1 MKRAT
6 LVLGFAG
13 MALAFTGGLIV
24 LPVAVF
30 LLAAISGPL
39 FVAGTLVGIA
49 WLARPKRRL
58 PQVAIAAGP
67 LPVVQALMPASNNI
81 RPWR

>member
-1 MKRAT
+1 MKPAT
-6 LVLGFAG
+6 LALGFAG

-24 LPVAVF
+24 LPVAVV

-39 FVAGTLVGIA
+39 FVAGTLGGIV

-58 PQVAIAAGP
+58 PQAAIPAGL
-67 LPVVQALMPASNNI
+67 LPAVVALMPASNNI